1 VVALNLE
8 YLKTFYITVKSNSIS
23 KAARL
28 LHMSQPG
35 VSIQL
40 QALEKELNVK
50 LLKRSNKG
58 VQLTEAGQI
67 VYDYAVSILSI
78 QENVERQ
85 LAAFKRQ
92 KTELIVSSCTTL
104 GCYVLPCALYLF
116 KEKFPQT
123 NVLLNITN
131 SHNVVSNILNGI
143 CKIGLIEGSISH
155 PELLQTKITSDVLK
169 LVASPGFSP
178 NSQVTIEEFL
188 KLPLI
193 LREEG
198 SGTRDVIISTLK
210 KQGVTLEQANIVME
224 LSSTEAIK
232 SAISSGKG
240 VSILSQLS
248 IKKELATGVLQEI
261 QLADLAFE
269 TDYYIIN
276 DDNFCSKSIEKSFI
290 EFILSKEKGFC

>member
-1 VVALNLE
+1 MNLE

-23 KAARL
+23 KAAKL

-58 VQLTEAGQI
+58 VELTEAGEI

-85 LAAFKRQ
+85 LDAFKRQ
-92 KTELIVSSCTTL
+92 KTELVVSSCTTV
-104 GCYVLPCALYLF
+104 GSYALPCTLYLF
-116 KEKFPQT
+116 KEKFPQV
-123 NVLLNITN
+123 NVLLDITN
-131 SHNVVSNILNGI
+131 SQNVVNNILNGI
-143 CKIGLIEGSISH
+143 SKIGLIEGNLINQ
-155 PELLQTKITSDVLK
+155 EVIQTKITSDNLK
-169 LVASPGFSP
+169 LVASPKKFKMDR
-178 NSQVTIEEFL
+178 VTIEEFL

-198 SGTRDVIISTLK
+198 SGTREVLISTLEK
-210 KQGVTLEQANIVME
+210 HGISLNQANIIME

-232 SAISSGKG
+232 SAVIAGKG
-240 VSILSQLS
+240 ISILSQLA
-248 IKKELATGVLQEI
+248 IKKELATETLKEI
-261 QLADLAFE
+261 KLADLIFE
-269 TDYYIIN
+269 ADYHIIH
-276 DDNFCSKSIEKSFI
+276 EKENSLKGVEKDFFQFI
-290 EFILSKEKGFC
+290 MSSQRGFC

>member
-1 VVALNLE
+1 MNLE
-8 YLKTFYITVKSNSIS
+8 YLKTFFITVKSNSIS

-50 LLKRSNKG
+50 LLLRSNKG
-58 VQLTEAGQI
+58 VELTDAGQI

-85 LAAFKRQ
+85 LDAFKKQR
-92 KTELIVSSCTTL
+92 TELIVSSCTTV
-104 GCYVLPCALYLF
+104 GCYALPCTLYLF
-116 KEKFPQT
+116 KENYPQV

-131 SHNVVSNILNGI
+131 SNNVVNNILNGI
-143 CKIGLIEGSISH
+143 SKIGLIEGSIYY
-155 PELLQTKITSDVLK
+155 PELLQTKITSDDLK
-169 LVASPGFSP
+169 LVASPDVFHI
-178 NSQVTIEEFL
+178 NQVTRSEFL

-198 SGTRDVIISTLK
+198 SGTRDVIISTLQK
-210 KQGVTLEQANIVME
+210 HDINIQQANIVME

-232 SAISSGKG
+232 SAVIGGKG
-240 VSILSQLS
+240 ISILSQLA
-248 IKKELATGVLQEI
+248 IKKELATGVLKEI
-261 QLADLAFE
+261 QLADLSFAA
-269 TDYYIIN
+269 DYYIIQDSN
-276 DDNFCSKSIEKSFI
+276 ICPKSVERNFT
-290 EFILSKEKGFC
+290 EFILSSQRGFC